1 MAMNS
6 DFSREK
12 PSHPETPV
20 FHQQRYGMSRQIIA
34 STPNIT
40 GHPSNEYHGR
50 SFLVDFFK
58 CTYLEKQI
66 KSGL

>member
-1 MAMNS
+1 MNS

-40 GHPSNEYHGR
+40 GHTSNKHHGS

-58 CTYLEKQI
+58 CTCLEK
-66 KSGL
+66 